1 MEQNTERAHDAIA
14 GKICF
19 LLISVNS
26 TDIFNISRSRAGTY
40 FEISGSYLRSLVERY
55 ANVAFVWIENT
66 SRNIT
71 ERALESAFVR
81 FCLSNLH

>member
-1 MEQNTERAHDAIA
+1 M
-14 GKICF
+14 
-19 LLISVNS
+19 
-26 TDIFNISRSRAGTY
+26 GTY
-40 FEISGSYLRSLVERY
+40 FEISGSFLGSLVGGY

-71 ERALESAFVR
+71 GRVLESAFVR